1 MRAMLNKRLLT
12 LALAGAC
19 LAASAQ
25 TQPAASS
32 PAKKDLVA
40 RILKVQQP
48 GIEMLARQLAEE
60 PAARLL
66 AQAGQVLP
74 QKIAADKREAV
85 AKEIEADARKYV
97 DEAVPVARASA
108 LKLAPSTIGALLE
121 EKFTEDELK
130 QILATLESPV
140 FTRFQQLSPDMQK
153 VLTEKLVTESRPAIE
168 PKVRALEASITKRLG
183 LTATAAAPA
192 AAGAAPAAAP
202 RAAASAKK

>member
-1 MRAMLNKRLLT
+1 MRAMLNKRLFV

-25 TQPAASS
+25 SQPASS
-32 PAKKDLVA
+32 PAKKELVA

-48 GIEMLARQLAEE
+48 GIEALARQLAEE

-74 QKIAADKREAV
+74 QRIAADKRDAV
-85 AKEIEADARKYV
+85 AKEIEADARKYAE
-97 DEAVPVARASA
+97 EAIPLARAA
-108 LKLAPSTIGALLE
+108 AVKIAPQAIGPLLE

-140 FTRFQQLSPDMQK
+140 FTRFQQIGPDMQK
-153 VLTEKLVTESRPAIE
+153 ALTEKLVADTRPAIE
-168 PKVRALEASITKRLG
+168 PKVRALEQSITKRLG
-183 LTATAAAPA
+183 LTASATPPG
-192 AAGAAPAAAP
+192 GAAPAAP
-202 RAAASAKK
+202 RAAASARK